1 MNAPSSMEPGSWRDT
16 LVELHVLAEHGD
28 AKAAADAA
36 HWLDRDADARQM
48 WDEVQA
54 TCDAVRRRERAAH

>member
-1 MNAPSSMEPGSWRDT
+1 MVEQPSWRDT

-28 AKAAADAA
+28 PHAAAEAA
-36 HWLDRDADARQM
+36 RWLERDVTARRM

-54 TCDAVRRRERAAH
+54 TCDALRRPAKS

>member
-1 MNAPSSMEPGSWRDT
+1 MTEQPSWRDT

-28 AKAAADAA
+28 ARAAVEAA
-36 HWLDRDADARQM
+36 RWLERDATARQM

-54 TCDAVRRRERAAH
+54 TCDALRRPAGS

>member
-1 MNAPSSMEPGSWRDT
+1 MTSGDWRDT

-28 AKAAADAA
+28 ARAAAEAER
-36 HWLDRDADARQM
+36 WLERDPTARQI

-54 TCDAVRRRERAAH
+54 TCDAVRSPERQAR